1 MKCFIWTD
9 EASYTA
15 FAHCENV
22 TEARRMLR
30 DEIGGYDGSCPER
43 KKAREAVEEM
53 TPAIYVGR
61 IAGFRLSDSAE
72 VRELEQYQDK
82 LTAERDQLR
91 AELAAAKN
99 LLARIHRDGGHHTEA
114 VGVINSITDAH
125 EKWSE
130 LLLENF
136 NLTNEL
142 ATARETI
149 ASAQEEIAAM
159 CTERNATATEGDV
172 VFKIQEAQ
180 RYGKG

>member
-1 MKCFIWTD
+1 MGKAWS
-9 EASYTA
+9 EYMAKNGKQEY
-15 FAHCENV
+15 
-22 TEARRMLR
+22 
-30 DEIGGYDGSCPER
+30 EIGDP
-43 KKAREAVEEM
+43 M
-53 TPAIYVGR
+53 TVI
-61 IAGFRLSDSAE
+61 
-72 VRELEQYQDK
+72 
-82 LTAERDQLR
+82 DQLR

-159 CTERNATATEGDV
+159 RTERNATATEGDV